1 MSADGFISATADNI
15 LNAFGNNTTWTAGA
29 TLFVKLHTGFPGSA
43 GTSNAAGNT
52 SQQSLSFGNS
62 SGGTMTNDVA
72 LTWTSVS
79 TSETYSHFSIWS
91 TSNTSGTCYATG
103 SVSASAVT
111 AGDTFTIA
119 IGGLSATV
127 SVAA

>member
-1 MSADGFISATADNI
+1 MALGFASATADNI
-15 LNAFGNNTTWTAGA
+15 LNAFGNATAYTG
-29 TLFVKLHTGFPGSA
+29 TSTPFVKLHIGSPGSA

-52 SQQSLSFGNS
+52 SRQSLSFGSS

-72 LTWTSVS
+72 LTWTNVS
-79 TSETYSHFSIWS
+79 TSETYTHFSIWDAS
-91 TSNTSGTCYATG
+91 TSGTFQG
-103 SVSASAVT
+103 SGTVTANAVT

-119 IGGLSATV
+119 IAGLSATV